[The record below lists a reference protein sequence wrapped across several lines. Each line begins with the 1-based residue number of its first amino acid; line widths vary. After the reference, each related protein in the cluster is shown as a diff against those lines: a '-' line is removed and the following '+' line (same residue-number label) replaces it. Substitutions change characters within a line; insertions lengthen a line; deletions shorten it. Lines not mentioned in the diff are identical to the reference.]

1 MRSLGALKK
10 LLLLLLP
17 LLMLTAC
24 GYTLVRDKGIFGG
37 EITSVSLPVFKNK
50 TFEPHASGYFTDAFS
65 REFASSGLLQI
76 NRPGADASLVGTI
89 TSISVTPGSLNIQ
102 GITIQKVATVYMNMV
117 LTKQGN
123 VVKTWSLGDSEPY
136 LVNDVNLED
145 FNKRQAL
152 QRIADRMARRFH
164 SQVLADY

>member
-1 MRSLGALKK
+1 MKKPFLLSLVAFLV
-10 LLLLLLP
+10 
-17 LLMLTAC
+17 LTAC

-37 EITSVSLPVFKNK
+37 EITSVSLPVFKNN

-65 REFASSGLLQI
+65 REMASSGLLQI
-76 NRPGADASLVGTI
+76 NRPGADASLAGTI
-89 TSISVTPGSLNIQ
+89 TGITVTPGSLNIQ
-102 GITIQKVATVYMNMV
+102 GVAVQKVATVYLTVV

-152 QRIADRMARRFH
+152 QRIAERMARRFH